1 MRISDWSSDVCSSD
15 LGWLPALALTFIV
28 SLAALAWR
36 NGRRYGLVAIGLTVA
51 LVVVKVASS
60 LSLVTVQVGAACFL
74 IAAIAANVSRTR
86 RRHLAQRE
94 NPVSGLPNFEAL
106 RSQTVFG
113 RATGVASNAGNLE
126 YIAEIGKVSGVE
138 RV

>member
-86 RRHLAQRE
+86 RRNLAQRE
-94 NPVSGLPNFEAL
+94 NPVSGLPNL
-106 RSQTVFG
+106 DRKST
-113 RATGVASNAGNLE
+113 RLNS
-126 YIAEIGKVSGVE
+126 SH
-138 RV
+138 